1 MTHSK
6 DHKLTEYGPNT
17 ARFTEKLKLLGA
29 TQREVAL
36 FFGVDDHT
44 LERWAE
50 EHKDF
55 DWAVQV
61 EPTIL
66 GVRPEDTSLFGWLKD
81 YRLGNLDI

>member
-1 MTHSK
+1 MTEDTNNNPAAYRRDCARSAE
-6 DHKLTEYGPNT
+6 KLT
-17 ARFTEKLKLLGA
+17 LLGA
-29 TQREVAL
+29 TRAELAL
-36 FFGVDDHT
+36 YFGVDVAT

-55 DWAVQV
+55 DWALQV